1 MNSIR
6 ILTCLGALACLE
18 ALFLTT
24 GLRAAE
30 KSASTIWADLAQK
43 REQLAGAYQEFE
55 VSSTLKTQAST
66 QASTRRVILDLAGRK
81 WREQLVSGSGQYVR
95 IFDGADTYWM
105 EQGGNEFER
114 LKPKGKE
121 DTPEPEPYT
130 NDADWMKAV
139 EKERRPCGVTQ
150 FPHECVLLEAPMRA
164 WSRGDP
170 ANSRRLLKGLVQ
182 VFIDTANGLILS
194 RHSVELI
201 ARTRDQYQADTN
213 YVLKKVGYGQAAD
226 ASLFLP
232 PSGDI
237 KEVKTLSRWNA
248 EKIRKQLGGKE
259 APELEA
265 KDITGNPVALAA
277 FKGKVVLLDFWTTW
291 CPPCRADAPALDKL
305 YRKYGDHD
313 LMIVGVS
320 VSEERDIVE
329 KFLKQHPHEF
339 PVVLTSENDMP
350 RPYQIGVFPTYIVIE
365 RDGTIAAAAEG
376 DQGFGELRKML
387 KKAGLEAE

>member
-6 ILTCLGALACLE
+6 ILTCLATFFLA
-18 ALFLTT
+18 T
-24 GLRAAE
+24 GVRAAE
-30 KSASTIWADLAQK
+30 KSASTIWADLEQK
-43 REQLAGAYQEFE
+43 REQLPGAYQEFE
-55 VSSTLKTQAST
+55 VSSTLKTQTSS
-66 QASTRRVILDLAGRK
+66 QASTRRVILDLAGHK
-81 WREQLVSGSGQYVR
+81 WREQLISGSGQYVR
-95 IFDGADTYWM
+95 IFDGDDTYWM

-121 DTPEPEPYT
+121 GPEPYT
-130 NDADWMKAV
+130 NDADWTKAV
-139 EKERRPCGVTQ
+139 EKERRPCGVPQ
-150 FPHECVLLEAPMRA
+150 FPDDCVLLEAPMRG

-170 ANSRRLLKGLVQ
+170 ANSRRLIKGLVQ

-201 ARTRDQYQADTN
+201 ARTRDEYQANTN
-213 YVLKKVGYGQAAD
+213 YALKKVGYGQPVN
-226 ASLFLP
+226 ASLFQL
-232 PSGDI
+232 PSGDL

-248 EKIRKQLGGKE
+248 EKIRKQLAGKE

-265 KDITGNPVALAA
+265 KDITGNPVTLAA

-320 VSEERDIVE
+320 VSEERAIVE

-350 RPYQIGVFPTYIVIE
+350 RPFQIGVFPTYIVIE
-365 RDGTIAAAAEG
+365 RDGSIASATEG

-387 KKAGLEAE
+387 KKAGLETE